1 MEPLSVIGDLAI
13 ALGCGA
19 VIGFERGWYQR
30 DQAEGTRPAG
40 IRTFSLIGLI
50 GGIAGL
56 AGGSAG
62 SPWPL
67 AAAVLAVVLL
77 LGLGYWRAATHD
89 NDLSL
94 TTVIAGVLT
103 VLLGGVATMGHALP
117 AAMAAVVATV
127 ILSAKPLTHGLLR
140 RVEAVEMAA
149 VLRLL
154 LISVVVLPVLPNEGY
169 GPYQALNPFELWLM
183 VVAISGLSFLGYVAI
198 RLGKSGRGVLFAG
211 IFGGIV
217 SSTATTLALSRMAR
231 QQAALGP
238 AAAAGTVAA
247 WVIMCAR
254 VILVTYVLA
263 PAIAMALIP
272 AVAAMAGIGLALT
285 FWFLRLRGGAEAV
298 PPQAPGNPF
307 EIVSALRFAA
317 LLAAIMLGS
326 HWVQAQFGNAG
337 LELLAV
343 LSGLAD
349 VDAITLSIAGGKVG
363 AGIGPAEAAK
373 VILIAAITNT
383 LVKAG
388 LGTYAGGRAVA
399 TRLIPTALAMS
410 AAGAAIILL

>member
-30 DQAEGTRPAG
+30 ELAEGTRPAG

-50 GGIAGL
+50 GGVAGL

-117 AAMAAVVATV
+117 AAMVAVVATV
-127 ILSAKPLTHGLLR
+127 ILSVKPLTHRLLR

-154 LISVVVLPVLPNEGY
+154 LISVVILPVLPDEGY

-198 RLGKSGRGVLFAG
+198 RLGDSGRGVLFAG
-211 IFGGIV
+211 VFGGLV
-217 SSTATTLALSRMAR
+217 SSTATTLALSRMAGR
-231 QQAALGP
+231 QAALGP
-238 AAAAGTVAA
+238 AAAAGSVAA
-247 WVIMCAR
+247 WVIMCGR
-254 VILVTYVLA
+254 VALVTYVLA
-263 PAIAMALIP
+263 PAIALELLP

-285 FWFLRLRGGAEAV
+285 FWFLRLRSGAEAV
-298 PPQAPGNPF
+298 PPQPPGNPF
-307 EIVSALRFAA
+307 EIVSALRFAV

-343 LSGLAD
+343 ISGLAD

-363 AGIGPAEAAK
+363 AGVGAGEAAK
-373 VILIAAITNT
+373 VILIAAVTNT

>member
-1 MEPLSVIGDLAI
+1 MEPLPVIGDLAI
-13 ALGCGA
+13 SLGCGA

-67 AAAVLAVVLL
+67 AAAVIAVVVL

-103 VLLGGVATMGHALP
+103 VLLGGIASMGHALP
-117 AAMAAVVATV
+117 AAMAAVVATA
-127 ILSAKPLTHGLLR
+127 ILSAKPVTHRLLR
-140 RVEAVEMAA
+140 RVEAVEVAA
-149 VLRLL
+149 ALRLL
-154 LISVVVLPVLPNEGY
+154 LISVVILPVLPNEGY

-183 VVAISGLSFLGYVAI
+183 VVAIAGLSFLGYVAI
-198 RLGKSGRGVLFAG
+198 RLGDSGRGVLFAG
-211 IFGGIV
+211 VFGGLV
-217 SSTATTLALSRMAR
+217 SSTATTLALSRMAGR
-231 QQAALGP
+231 QATLGP
-238 AAAAGTVAA
+238 AAAAGAVAA
-247 WVIMCAR
+247 WVIMCGRIA
-254 VILVTYVLA
+254 LVAYVLA
-263 PAIAMALIP
+263 PAIGLAVLPSMAAMAL
-272 AVAAMAGIGLALT
+272 VGIALT

-298 PPQAPGNPF
+298 PPQPPGNPF
-307 EIVSALRFAA
+307 ELISALRFAA

-343 LSGLAD
+343 ISGLAD
-349 VDAITLSIAGGKVG
+349 VDAITLSVAGGKVG
-363 AGIGPAEAAK
+363 AGVGADEAAK
-373 VILIAAITNT
+373 VILIAAVTNT

-399 TRLIPTALAMS
+399 TRLIPTAVVMS
-410 AAGAAIILL
+410 AAGAALVLL